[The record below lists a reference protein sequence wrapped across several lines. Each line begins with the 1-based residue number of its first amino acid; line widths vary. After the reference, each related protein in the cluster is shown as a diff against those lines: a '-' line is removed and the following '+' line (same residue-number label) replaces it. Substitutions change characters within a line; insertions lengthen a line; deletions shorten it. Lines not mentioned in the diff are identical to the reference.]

1 MIKFIEST
9 HQYLTE
15 DNKKLTSVSEFTKS
29 FQEVVDWK
37 AIAKRS
43 AAKKTKE
50 GNPTTQKEL
59 LDKWKNK
66 SESSAGIGTLYH
78 SIREQEIINQNQPV
92 FYNVP
97 CNMKQ
102 CTTDR

>member
-1 MIKFIEST
+1 MIKFIDSS
-9 HQYLTE
+9 HKYLTE
-15 DNKKLTSVSEFTKS
+15 DNKELISVSEFTKS
-29 FQEVVDWK
+29 FQEQPNWK

-59 LDKWKNK
+59 LDKWKK
-66 SESSAGIGTLYH
+66 KADSSASVGTLYH
-78 SIREQEIINQNQPV
+78 SIREQEIVNQNQPV

-97 CNMKQ
+97 CQMKQ